1 MTIWNR
7 IRLWLR
13 AVTRRSRMER
23 EMDAELRF
31 HIEAFAEDL
40 VSSGVSRPEALRR
53 ARIEFGGIERA
64 KEECREAR
72 GVNLISSL
80 FQDLRFGLRM
90 LRKNPGFTAV
100 AVLTLGIGIGAN
112 AAIFSVAQGFLLKP
126 LALPHEDRLVA
137 IGELQANDRNDTIR
151 VSPANYVDWVSQSH
165 SFDHISAFD
174 WGSLNLNAGG
184 APFAAQGIRVSRGF
198 FEALGVKPLLGRIFL
213 PDEDQPGHDK
223 ELILTRGLWERE
235 FGGDPSAIGK
245 TVRIDGSAYAVV
257 GVMDK
262 DCKFPQSVELW
273 LPLALEPRAQRNRQ
287 DRYLQVMAH
296 LKPGIARE
304 QALAEMKTIAERL
317 SRQYPDANR
326 NWTVQVIPLRDYAV
340 FRGSAPF
347 MFLLMGTA
355 GLVLLIACANVANLL
370 FARATGRR
378 REIAV
383 RAALGAGRWRV
394 ARQLLCESLL
404 LGLLGSVVGLLLA
417 QWAIYLFLANMP
429 PELERFVAGWDQI
442 RLDGMVFAFALAV
455 AAVAGILAG
464 LAPAFQSWR
473 PDLNAVLKEGTR
485 NSSGSRSSHRLRSAF
500 VVTQVSLA
508 LILMLGSG
516 LMVKGFRALL
526 DTNQRFQPESLLAL
540 RLVLP
545 DSPAYK
551 DPHRRAAFYDQTLQ
565 ELSALPGVRSATLV
579 TGFPFSG
586 LMNNGTF
593 RIEGQPVTDAGAQR
607 FTVTKDIS
615 PNYFETMGV
624 PLEVG
629 RAFNDIDG
637 PDSPPV
643 AIVSERLARLH
654 WPRESPIGHRVKM
667 GADDASEPWLTIVGV
682 VGDIKYDWSASMPEP
697 VFYRPYRQAPA
708 YYVAFGL
715 RTEGDPATLVSAA
728 RFAVAR
734 VSRDQPIFNAESL
747 DRVIRDS
754 TLPIA
759 YVAVMMAA
767 AGALALLLASIG
779 VYGVMAYS
787 VVERTHEIGVR
798 IVVGAGYADV
808 MRLILRRGVL
818 LMVMGF
824 AFGLPCA
831 YGLARVEANLLAG
844 VSAKDF
850 WTFSWGTMVLAVVSL
865 VACYIPAR
873 RAVKVDPLVALKYE

>member
-1 MTIWNR
+1 MWTQQ
-7 IRLWLR
+7 LWLR
-13 AVTRRSRMER
+13 LQTLFRRER
-23 EMDAELRF
+23 LAQRLEDEVQFHLEQQIAEN
-31 HIEAFAEDL
+31 I
-40 VSSGVSRPEALRR
+40 
-53 ARIEFGGIERA
+53 ARGMNPQ
-64 KEECREAR
+64 EAR
-72 GVNLISSL
+72 YAATRAFGNPSL
-80 FQDLRFGLRM
+80 TKEQARDTWGWTWLEQAGQDFRYGIRT

-151 VSPANYVDWVSQSH
+151 VSPANYLDWVSQGH

-174 WGSLNLNAGG
+174 WGSVNLNAGG
-184 APFAAQGIRVSRGF
+184 APFAAQGIWVSREF
-198 FEALGVKPLLGRIFL
+198 FEVLGVKPLLGRIFVAE
-213 PDEDQPGHDK
+213 EDQPGHGK

-235 FGGDPSAIGK
+235 FGGDPNVIGRR
-245 TVRIDGSAYAVV
+245 VRIDGSGYTVV

-273 LPLALEPRAQRNRQ
+273 LPLALEPQAQRNRQ
-287 DRYLQVMAH
+287 DRFLQVMAH
-296 LKPGIARE
+296 LKPGIERE
-304 QALAEMKTIAERL
+304 QAFEEMKTIAERL
-317 SRQYPDANR
+317 SRQYPQTNR
-326 NWTVQVIPLRDYAV
+326 DWTVQVIPLRDYAV
-340 FRGSAPF
+340 FHGSAPF

-355 GLVLLIACANVANLL
+355 GLVLLIVCANVANLL

-378 REIAV
+378 KEMAV

-394 ARQLLCESLL
+394 VRQLLCESLV
-404 LGLLGSVVGLLLA
+404 LGLLGSVVGLLMA
-417 QWAIYLFLANMP
+417 QWAIYVFLANMP

-442 RLDGMVFAFALAV
+442 RLDGVVFAFALAV
-455 AAVAGILAG
+455 AAIAGLLAG

-485 NSSGSRSSHRLRSAF
+485 SSSESRTSHRLRSVL
-500 VVTQVSLA
+500 VVTQVSVA
-508 LILMLGSG
+508 LVLMLGSG

-526 DTNQRFQPESLLAL
+526 DTNQRFHPESLLAL

-545 DSPAYK
+545 DSPVYK
-551 DPHRRAAFYDQTLQ
+551 DPHHRAAFYDQTLQ

-586 LMNNGTF
+586 LMNGGTF
-593 RIEGQPVTDAGAQR
+593 NIEGQPVIDAGAQP
-607 FTVTKDIS
+607 FAVTKDIS

-624 PLEVG
+624 PFIEG
-629 RAFNDIDG
+629 RAFNNLDG
-637 PDSPPV
+637 PDSSPV
-643 AIVSERLARLH
+643 AIISERLVRLH
-654 WPRESPIGHRVKM
+654 WPSESPIGHRIKM
-667 GADDASEPWLTIVGV
+667 EAKNSSESWMTIVGV
-682 VGDIKYDWSASMPEP
+682 VGDIKYNWSASMPEP
-697 VFYRPYRQAPA
+697 VVYRPYRQAPQ

-715 RTEGDPATLVSAA
+715 RSEGDPASLISAA

-734 VSRDQPIFNAESL
+734 VSRDQPIFNTESL
-747 DRVIRDS
+747 DRVIRDN

-779 VYGVMAYS
+779 VYGVMAYT

-798 IVVGAGYADV
+798 MVVGAGYGDV
-808 MRLILRRGVL
+808 VRLVLGHGLL

-831 YGLARVEANLLAG
+831 YGLARIEANLLAG
-844 VSAKDF
+844 VSARDF
-850 WTFSWGTMVLAVVSL
+850 LTFSWVTAVLAVVSL
-865 VACYIPAR
+865 LACYIPAR
-873 RAVKVDPLVALKYE
+873 RAIRVDPIVALKYE